1 MTEKTKKVDK
11 STLLIIFV
19 AVALALCY
27 IQIVLF
33 VAGIF
38 LVVCIV
44 LYLTVKKFR
53 VYINT
58 KIMKFKSL
66 FKKKTEV
73 TK

>member
-44 LYLTVKKFR
+44 LYLIVKKFK
-53 VYINT
+53 VYIDA
-58 KIMKFKSL
+58 KIMKFKSR